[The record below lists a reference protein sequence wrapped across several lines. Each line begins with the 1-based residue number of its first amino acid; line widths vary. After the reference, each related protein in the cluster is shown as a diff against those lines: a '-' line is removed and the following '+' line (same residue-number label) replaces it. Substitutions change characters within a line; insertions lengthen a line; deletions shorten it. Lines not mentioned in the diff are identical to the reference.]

1 MAELEIEDT
10 EVSEEFIRGMRDRMV
25 VSFHKYGPVADAYP
39 DKVDAI
45 GSLMDRLRSY
55 SMTGNTAYLMDAANF
70 AMIEFMLPNHHNAH
84 FAGTDDE
91 DFPGRLARR

>member
-45 GSLMDRLRSY
+45 GSLR
-55 SMTGNTAYLMDAANF
+55 TGSAP
-70 AMIEFMLPNHHNAH
+70 IP
-84 FAGTDDE
+84 
-91 DFPGRLARR
+91 